1 MEERNLICTA
11 CPMGCRLVVKME
23 GDQVLQIAGNR
34 CRRGESFGRQEA
46 IAPQRMVASTVRVLN
61 GFHPLLPVYTK
72 GTVPKKKIAEVLAEI
87 RKVQIAAPVANKTAI
102 IKNILGTGVD
112 VVASRDMPAKA

>member
-1 MEERNLICTA
+1 
-11 CPMGCRLVVKME
+11 MGCRLVVKME

-87 RKVQIAAPVANKTAI
+87 RKVQIAAPVANKTVI